1 MSPSII
7 AQNLFTLAVG
17 MDAQQAVYGVRVSAT
32 TTAGADTIYSYNL
45 QRVCYR
51 PATLDELTLASAA
64 LADQYGVWTILQP
77 DLDAATPVDDTV
89 QQMPAP
95 TPLPTYTLTIN
106 GQLWTIERV
115 NPMTMNQSFECLCV
129 LGR

>member
-1 MSPSII
+1 MSPSIV

-45 QRVCYR
+45 QRVVYR
-51 PATLDELTLASAA
+51 PATIDELTLADAA
-64 LADQYGVWTILQP
+64 LADQFGVWTITQV
-77 DLDAATPVDDTV
+77 DLDNASPVDATV

-95 TPLPTYTLTIN
+95 TPEPSYTLTIN
-106 GQLWTIERV
+106 GQMWTIERV
-115 NPMTMNQSFECLCV
+115 NPTCLNQAYECLSV